1 MTAGPPLL
9 IEGVS
14 VPAEGNTILIYEA
27 EVTEYAPLGIE
38 SVVTNTATITG
49 GGLNAPLTV
58 TETIGMEKKADLSI
72 SKALCPSTVTENGQL
87 TYTFVI
93 ENSGNVEATE
103 EDSVVLS
110 DTFNPKLKA
119 ITVTFNGTVWT
130 EGVNYTYDADTGV
143 FATLEGQITVPSA
156 SYVQNEDG
164 TWSTNPGSA
173 TLVITGTV

>member
-1 MTAGPPLL
+1 
-9 IEGVS
+9 
-14 VPAEGNTILIYEA
+14 
-27 EVTEYAPLGIE
+27 
-38 SVVTNTATITG
+38 
-49 GGLNAPLTV
+49 
-58 TETIGMEKKADLSI
+58 MEKKADLSI